1 MGRGEETG
9 LGRVAAAITDEIA
22 VDWTAE
28 RRDHPELASELD
40 GLRLLE
46 RIGSVF
52 RAPATAPAGEAWG
65 PLGIRDQLGEGAY
78 GTVYRAYDPR
88 LQREVA
94 LKLLRDDLPGG
105 GVHARRILAE
115 ARLMARVRHPN
126 VLVIHGADEHDGR
139 VGFWT
144 DLLEGVTL
152 EQRLADGEILG
163 AGEAALYGRDLC
175 RALGAVHAAGLVHGD
190 VKAANVMRDRQ
201 GHIVLMDFGAGVE
214 SAAALAGDGP
224 LSGTPLVLAP
234 ELLTGGAPGP
244 ATDLYSLGVLLYR
257 LVTGRYPVEADTIAE
272 LKRRHADGI
281 RTPLLDRRPDLP
293 AGFVQA
299 VETTL
304 DADPARRFA
313 SAGQMERAL
322 AADLVTPA
330 AGRHGRRRVL
340 GIIAAT
346 AAVIAVAV
354 AWPALRTQFGGASA
368 ALSGTATF
376 LRTGSDM
383 DEPLA
388 DAALVRP
395 GDTLGLNLQLSA
407 PAHVYVLNEDQSGA
421 VFALFPL
428 AESDLMNPLP
438 TDQLLR
444 LPGSRG
450 SAVLAWEVTSGRG
463 EERFLVI
470 ASRQPVAWLEEQLS
484 GYAAPVPN
492 PERSYRQLD
501 PSVVNPERGVGSLA
515 ESAPPNTSESVLEGL
530 AGRLTAGS
538 DDPSDLWMHHLM
550 LYNLGR

>member
-1 MGRGEETG
+1 MDRGDG
-9 LGRVAAAITDEIA
+9 LGRVASAITDEIA
-22 VDWTAE
+22 VDWRAE
-28 RRDHPELASELD
+28 EREHPELVPELT

-46 RIGSVF
+46 RIGTVF
-52 RAPATAPAGEAWG
+52 RAPASLPVGGTWG
-65 PLGIRDQLGEGAY
+65 PLQIRATLGAGAY
-78 GTVYRAYDPR
+78 GTVHRAFDPR

-105 GVHARRILAE
+105 GVHAGRILAE

-139 VGFWT
+139 VGFWS
-144 DLLEGVTL
+144 DLLDGETL
-152 EQRLADGEILG
+152 EQRLADGGILS
-163 AGEAALYGRDLC
+163 AGEAAACGRELC

-201 GHIVLMDFGAGVE
+201 GRMVLMDFGAGMA
-214 SAAALAGDGP
+214 SAAAPAGGGA

-234 ELLTGGAPGP
+234 EVLAGGAAG
-244 ATDLYSLGVLLYR
+244 AAGDLYSLGVLLYR
-257 LVTGRYPVEADTIAE
+257 LVTGRYPVEADTLAD
-272 LKRRHADGI
+272 LKRRHAAGI

-299 VETTL
+299 VETALAT
-304 DADPARRFA
+304 DPARRFA

-322 AADLVTPA
+322 AADLGGPGAV
-330 AGRHGRRRVL
+330 RRGRRRVL
-340 GIIAAT
+340 GIVAAT
-346 AAVIAVAV
+346 AAVVAV
-354 AWPALRTQFGGASA
+354 AIAWPAMRTQFGA
-368 ALSGTATF
+368 ATAPLSGTATF
-376 LRTGSDM
+376 LRTGADL

-395 GDTLGLNLQLSA
+395 GDTLGLSLQLSA

-421 VFALFPL
+421 VYALFPL
-428 AESDLMNPLP
+428 AESDLVNPLP
-438 TDQLLR
+438 ANTLLR

-450 SAVLAWEVTSGRG
+450 EAVLAWEVTAGRG

-470 ASRQPVAWLEEQLS
+470 AAKQPVAWLEAQLS
-484 GYAAPVPN
+484 GFAAPVAN
-492 PERSYRQLD
+492 PERTYRRLD
-501 PSVVNPERGVGSLA
+501 PTVVNPDRGVGSVA
-515 ESAPPNTSESVLEGL
+515 ESAPPNGSDSVLEAL

-538 DDPSDLWMHHLM
+538 DDPSGIWLHHLM